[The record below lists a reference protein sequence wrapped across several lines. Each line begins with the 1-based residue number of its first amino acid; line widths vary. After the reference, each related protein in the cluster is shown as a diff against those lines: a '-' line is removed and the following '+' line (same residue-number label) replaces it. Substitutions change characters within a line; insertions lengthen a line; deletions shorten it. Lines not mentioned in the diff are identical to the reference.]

1 MRLCIRILAIAI
13 LVLAATPARA
23 QRLEERMV
31 MVKTLTCVFTAQAKG
46 NWTGGVPKVD
56 VTAPKLS
63 VQFDEIDT
71 DDGTAKAKGE
81 FGSSDILVRVA
92 SGTLHL
98 MQSFRTGPLH
108 VTSVFAR
115 ETQPGRLLAVHTRH
129 EFTAVAL
136 PGFTSRP
143 EQYYGDCDLKP

>member
-1 MRLCIRILAIAI
+1 MRFHIRLLAAAV
-13 LVLAATPARA
+13 LVLAATPASA
-23 QRLEERMV
+23 QRLEERLEK
-31 MVKTLTCVFTAQAKG
+31 VKTLTCAFTAQAKG
-46 NWTGGVPKVD
+46 NWTAGMPKVD
-56 VTAPKLS
+56 VVASKLS

-71 DDGTAKAKGE
+71 DDGSAKAKGE

-143 EQYYGDCDLKP
+143 EQYYGDCELKP

>member
-1 MRLCIRILAIAI
+1 MTPTIRCWPIVA
-13 LVLAATPARA
+13 LVLLASPASA
-23 QRLEERMV
+23 QKLEERLES
-31 MVKTLTCVFTAQAKG
+31 VKTLTCLFTAQAKG
-46 NWTGGVPKVD
+46 NWTGGMPKVD
-56 VTAPKLS
+56 VVTPKLT

-98 MQSFRTGPLH
+98 LQSFRTGPLH
-108 VTSVFAR
+108 ITSVFAR

-129 EFTAVAL
+129 EFTPVSL

-143 EQYYGDCDLKP
+143 EQYYGDCELKP

>member
-1 MRLCIRILAIAI
+1 MRRGIVTSALLA
-13 LVLAATPARA
+13 LLAAAPAHA
-23 QRLEERMV
+23 QRLEDRLV
-31 MVKTLTCVFTAQAKG
+31 TVKSLTCLFTAQAKG

-56 VTAPKLS
+56 VVTPKLAL
-63 VQFDEIDT
+63 QFVDIDT

-81 FGSSDILVRVA
+81 FGSSDIIVRVA

-98 MQSFRTGPLH
+98 MQSFSAGPLH
-108 VTSVFAR
+108 VTTVFAR

-143 EQYYGDCDLKP
+143 EQYYGDCELKP